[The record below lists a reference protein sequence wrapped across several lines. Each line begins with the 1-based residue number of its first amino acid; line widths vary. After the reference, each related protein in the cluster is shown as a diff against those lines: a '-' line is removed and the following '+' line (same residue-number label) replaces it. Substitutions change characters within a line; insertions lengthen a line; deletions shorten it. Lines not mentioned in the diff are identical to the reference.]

1 MVLNDDDDGGD
12 GDDVSWFYP
21 VYPGFHYV
29 DQPDLK
35 LPPASAS
42 WTLGWSIRYFEMLLN
57 THLSENDS
65 EGLQMST

>member
-1 MVLNDDDDGGD
+1 MFPKKFLPPLLLLLLLLVVVLNDDDDGGD

-42 WTLGWSIRYFEMLLN
+42 
-57 THLSENDS
+57 
-65 EGLQMST
+65 